1 METFV
6 YTSNGCGPCKMTKSW
21 LTENNVPFIEK
32 NVENEENR
40 MELMKMGYQAT
51 PVVVSNG
58 TAILGYNLS
67 KMKELFLSA

>member
-1 METFV
+1 
-6 YTSNGCGPCKMTKSW
+6 MTKSW

-51 PVVVSNG
+51 PVSLYGLLSYTNMKFDTMRVFKHMNDIIG
-58 TAILGYNLS
+58 TI
-67 KMKELFLSA
+67 K